1 MAEQQNLPH
10 SLTLCERKKLAMAG
24 ATEVVSFAESC
35 EVIRTPMGTLV
46 VQGQDLQLKTLDG
59 GNVAVEGQII
69 ALSYEEN
76 RSAGGWLS
84 RLIR

>member
-10 SLTLCERKKLAMAG
+10 SLTLCERKKLAMTG
-24 ATEVVSFAESC
+24 ATEVVSFDESC
-35 EVIRTPMGTLV
+35 VVIRTPLGTLV

>member
-10 SLTLCERKKLAMAG
+10 SLTLCERKKLAMTG
-24 ATEVVSFAESC
+24 ATEVVSFDEAC
-35 EVIRTPMGTLV
+35 VVIRTPLGTLV